1 MLLKNETASL
11 KLEIVCYEFPE
22 VEPGMDEYDRNWLVV
37 RGTWTDEEGLVRKD
51 SNPCLLA
58 QELSEMNAG
67 LKVLSAGIK
76 TFYESDFIEPSF
88 SLAAQA
94 EETGDFR
101 VDVAFYLPNTMDG
114 EDTAELT
121 CTLTGEELKT
131 LIRELDKACLKFPER
146 K

>member
-11 KLEIVCYEFPE
+11 KLEIVCYEFSE
-22 VEPGMDEYDRNWLVV
+22 VEPGMDEYDRNWLVM
-37 RGTWTDEEGLVRKD
+37 RGTWTDEEGVVRKD

-88 SLAAQA
+88 SISAQA
-94 EETGDFR
+94 EDAGNFR
-101 VDVAFYLPNTMDG
+101 VDVSFYLPNTMDG

-121 CTLTGEELKT
+121 CELTGEELKA
-131 LIRELDKACLKFPER
+131 LITDFDKACAKFPER